1 MPKLRLFPLHIVLFP
16 GMPLGLHIFEE
27 RYKQLINECL
37 RDGEPF
43 GVVAIR
49 RGSEVG
55 DPAPDLFEVGTAA
68 HILQVEP
75 LDEGRMNIVGV
86 GQARF
91 RIEQLYT
98 DRPYLYADVEYL
110 HLRDQRDPA
119 LPALMNRVGLLLHR
133 YLDVLRQADLVKG
146 GGHELP
152 GDPVSLAYLAAY
164 VLQVP
169 DEQKQVLVEENSL
182 PALLHRLADMYRRE
196 LPLVQALLSPP
207 PHEPMP
213 FSEN

>member
-1 MPKLRLFPLHIVLFP
+1 MPQLRLFPLHLVLFP

-27 RYKQLINECL
+27 RYKQMINDCL

-49 RGSEVG
+49 HGSEVG
-55 DPAPDLFEVGTAA
+55 DPLPDIFEVGTAA

-91 RIEQLYT
+91 RIQRVHT

-110 HLRDQRDPA
+110 HLRDQRDPS
-119 LPALMNRVGLLLHR
+119 LPALMNRVGLLVHR

-152 GDPVSLAYLAAY
+152 GDPQSLAYLAAY
-164 VLQVP
+164 VLQIP
-169 DEQKQVLVEENSL
+169 EEQKQALVEENSL
-182 PALLHRLADMYRRE
+182 PALLRHLAELYRRE
-196 LPLVQALLSPP
+196 LPLVRALLSPP

-213 FSEN
+213 FSDN